1 NDGQSQNN
9 IVSQTFMLTV
19 NSVNDAP
26 AFTLSGDVNVNEDFA
41 VSQQVTVSPMSIPAD
56 EMSQVVTYSLSPASV
71 SFANVSINSSTGEVT
86 IASIADEHGSQ
97 LFTIIA
103 NDGQSQ
109 NNMSSQTFTLT
120 VNSMNDTPA
129 FTLSGDVS
137 VNEDFASAQHVS
149 VSPM

>member
-41 VSQQVTVSPMSIPAD
+41 VSQQVTVSPMSVPAD

-71 SFANVSINSSTGEVT
+71 SFANVSINSSTGEVMIT
-86 IASIADEHGSQ
+86 SVANANGSQ
-97 LFTIIA
+97 IFTVTA

-109 NNMSSQTFTLT
+109 NNMSSQTFTLNVSS
-120 VNSMNDTPA
+120 VNDAPA
-129 FTLSGDVS
+129 FTLSGDVT
-137 VNEDFASAQHVS
+137 VNEDFASAQTVT
-149 VSPM
+149 